1 MPKTSKATAPDVTH
15 FEGIVDDRSEVLDG
29 YHVSFTSFQSDVDGA
44 PLQKGLPDDQ
54 CQCPHWG
61 YVLKGKIGF
70 RFGDREKIYEAGE
83 AYYVPPG
90 HTPLGVAGSEIV
102 QFQPSDEMARTVE
115 VMAKN
120 MQATASEA

>member
-1 MPKTSKATAPDVTH
+1 MSKTSKATAPNIGG
-15 FEGIVDDRSEVLDG
+15 FEGVVDDRSEVIDG
-29 YHVSFTSFQSDVDGA
+29 YHISFTSFVSDVDGA
-44 PLQKGLPDDQ
+44 PFQKGLPDDQ

-70 RFGDREKIYEAGE
+70 RFGDREEIYEAGE

-90 HTPLGVAGSEIV
+90 HTPRGFAGSEIV
-102 QFQPSDEMARTVE
+102 QFQPADEMAATMK

-120 MQATASEA
+120 MEAMASQA